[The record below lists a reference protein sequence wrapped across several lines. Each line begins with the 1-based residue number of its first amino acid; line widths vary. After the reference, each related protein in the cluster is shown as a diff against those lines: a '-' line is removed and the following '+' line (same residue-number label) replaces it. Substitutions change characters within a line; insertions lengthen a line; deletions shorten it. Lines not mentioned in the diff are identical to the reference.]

1 MPLYGDVIMNMPLYG
16 DVIMNMPLYGGAKK
30 STSLRLRLLLSNIDF
45 VSMT

>member
-1 MPLYGDVIMNMPLYG
+1 MPLYG

-30 STSLRLRLLLSNIDF
+30 SASLRLRLLLSNIDF